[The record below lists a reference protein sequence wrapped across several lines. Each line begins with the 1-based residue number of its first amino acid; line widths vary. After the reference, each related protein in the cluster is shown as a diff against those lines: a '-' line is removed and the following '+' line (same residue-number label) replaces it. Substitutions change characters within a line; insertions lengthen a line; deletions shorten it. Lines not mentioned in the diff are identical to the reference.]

1 MSENANKKCVHFNSG
16 YCRYTKKQNGCKD
29 FHPTEI
35 CETRDCKVKGCPK
48 RHPKRCR
55 YSEEC
60 RFQSQCSYFHQK
72 RAVVINEKSDLLE
85 KIKDLKE
92 EIFTLKKDNDDK
104 INMLAKV
111 HLKEL
116 LDMKEKNDEL
126 QKRIIDFKVKLAA
139 RDKELS
145 EEVNNDVEAPETFNE
160 KTSEPIMKDNFKC
173 KLCDFKAKSSRGLKT
188 HIGHMHKYNEQN
200 TELVTENENENT
212 SMTEVSTLSS
222 FQFFTC
228 KLCGKEFQMQEDST
242 RHAYA
247 HVIIQSVDMTPLP
260 E

>member
-1 MSENANKKCVHFNSG
+1 M
-16 YCRYTKKQNGCKD
+16 
-29 FHPTEI
+29 
-35 CETRDCKVKGCPK
+35 
-48 RHPKRCR
+48 
-55 YSEEC
+55 
-60 RFQSQCSYFHQK
+60 
-72 RAVVINEKSDLLE
+72 INEKSDLLE
-85 KIKDLKE
+85 KMKDLKE
-92 EIFTLKKDNDDK
+92 EIFTLKKDNNDK
-104 INMLAKV
+104 INLLAKV

-160 KTSEPIMKDNFKC
+160 KTSEPIMKDDFKC

-188 HIGHMHKYNEQN
+188 HIGHMHKYNERN
-200 TELVTENENENT
+200 TKLVTDNENVNT
-212 SMTEVSTLSS
+212 CIIEVSTLSN
-222 FQFFTC
+222 FQFFRC
-228 KLCGKEFQMQEDST
+228 KLCGKEFQIQEDST

-260 E
+260 L